1 MAEDKLEKATFAG
14 GCFWCMQPP
23 FENAEGVKAIIA
35 GYTGGT
41 KGNPTYEEVSAG
53 VTGHKEAVQI
63 TYDPEKISYCELLN
77 IFWMNIDPTDGGGQ
91 FADRGSQYESAI
103 FYHSSRQKELAE
115 ASKKNLVA
123 SNKFKEP
130 IRTEIVKASK
140 FFPAEEY
147 HQDYYKEHPI
157 KYKFYKYGS
166 GRQSYI
172 NDKWPAGEFDVMNRS
187 QGKERANEKKNGENG
202 GKMSIGQRLENFKKP
217 TDEELKEMLTPL
229 QYKVTR
235 QEGTEKPF
243 DNKYWD
249 NNDEGIYVDIISG
262 EPLFSS
268 KSKFESGTG
277 WPSFT
282 KPLEPG
288 NIVTRE
294 DRKLF
299 TTQTEVRSK
308 HADSHLGH
316 LFEDG
321 PLPTGLRYCLN
332 SAALF
337 FIPKEK
343 LKEEGYGKYEKLFE

>member
-23 FENAEGVKAIIA
+23 FENSEGVKDVIA

-41 KGNPTYEEVSAG
+41 KENPTYEEVSAG

-63 TYDPEKISYCELLN
+63 TYDPEKISYSELLN

-91 FADRGSQYESAI
+91 FADRGSQYKSAI
-103 FYHSSRQKELAE
+103 FYHSSQQKELAE
-115 ASKKNLVA
+115 ESKKNLAA
-123 SNKFKEP
+123 SNKFEEP
-130 IRTEIVKASK
+130 IRTEIIKASK
-140 FFPAEEY
+140 FYPAEQY
-147 HQDYYKEHPI
+147 HQNYYKEHPI

-172 NDKWPAGEFDVMNRS
+172 NDKWPAGEFDVLNLS
-187 QGKERANEKKNGENG
+187 QGKEGGNEKKNGHNG
-202 GKMSIGQRLENFKKP
+202 GKMSIDQRLENFKKP
-217 TDEELKEMLTPL
+217 TDEKLKEMLTSL
-229 QYKVTR
+229 QYKVTQ

-243 DNKYWD
+243 DNKHWD
-249 NNDEGIYVDIISG
+249 NKEEGIYVDIVSG

-282 KPLEPG
+282 RPLEPG

-299 TTQTEVRSK
+299 TTQIEVRSK

-321 PLPTGLRYCLN
+321 PPPTGLRYCLN
-332 SAALF
+332 SAALY

-343 LKEEGYGKYEKLFE
+343 LKEEGYGKHEKLFE